1 MAAVCGF
8 LLPTL
13 CLRQLEQRSRALF
26 ASQLHAAAART
37 A

>member
-13 CLRQLEQRSRALF
+13 CLRQLEQRSRAGF
-26 ASQLHAAAART
+26 ASRLRAAAARL